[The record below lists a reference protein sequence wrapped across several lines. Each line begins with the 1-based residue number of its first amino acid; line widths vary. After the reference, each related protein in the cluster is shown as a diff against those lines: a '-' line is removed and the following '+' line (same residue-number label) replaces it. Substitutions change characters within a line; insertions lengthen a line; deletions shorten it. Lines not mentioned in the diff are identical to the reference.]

1 MKCKE
6 ESSSL
11 LRVKGSRSVEIK
23 ALGYQINKG

>member
-23 ALGYQINKG
+23 TLGYQINKG